1 MDVLVFNDIKPVF
14 ISAVIVVNI
23 ILNSLVIA
31 VIVKFPQ
38 LREDQTTLFM
48 LSLALSDLANGC
60 TAMPISAALCSSA
73 TPYVRDMTT
82 YLPKVQMFCS
92 VWFTVT
98 SLHSLC
104 WVTVCKMV
112 AITRPFRYEQ
122 ILTRRRCYV
131 IIGITWSVA
140 GLLAVLLLRG
150 DVEWE
155 FVTCMYYIEGSH
167 DIVVVFILA
176 VIYGLVMPV
185 IAIIYATSRIFC
197 VIVRTHHQ
205 TALQVCSMGRE
216 GSVTENVPSVT
227 MKSLRSGR
235 NVLLMCLAY
244 VILTIPMVIDVIF
257 EMTGR
262 SEYLTSWFK
271 FIAVWIMQC
280 NSSVNSVIYLILF
293 KSVRSKTTKMF
304 SILFDVMKSY

>member
-14 ISAVIVVNI
+14 ISVVIVVNI

-31 VIVKFPQ
+31 VIVKFQQ

-60 TAMPISAALCSSA
+60 TAMPISAALCSNA

-82 YLPKVQMFCS
+82 YLPKLQMFCS
-92 VWFTVT
+92 VWFNVN
-98 SLHSLC
+98 SMHSLC

-150 DVEWE
+150 NIRTDN
-155 FVTCMYYIEGSH
+155 VTCMYDIQGSSE
-167 DIVVVFILA
+167 IASLLLIGMTF
-176 VIYGLVMPV
+176 GLVAPV
-185 IAIIYATSRIFC
+185 IVMVYASSRIIC

-205 TALQVCSMGRE
+205 TALQVSSIGGE
-216 GSVTENVPSVT
+216 NYVSENVPSVT

-244 VILTIPMVIDVIF
+244 VVLTIPIVVDVLVSVA
-257 EMTGR
+257 GR
-262 SEYLTSWFK
+262 EDYLSSSYRFA
-271 FIAVWIMQC
+271 AVWIMLC
-280 NSSVNSVIYLILF
+280 NSSINSVIYLVLF
-293 KSVRSKTTKMF
+293 RSVRSKTTKMC
-304 SILFDVMKSY
+304 SMLFDVIKSW